1 MYTFSRDIMQ
11 FGFATDRLF
20 FFILLSLFSVHLVSC
35 LWLFSAQFMLDDN
48 PEAKTWLNPFLE

>member
-1 MYTFSRDIMQ
+1 MQ

-20 FFILLSLFSVHLVSC
+20 FFILLSLFSVHFVSC